1 MLKERIILIYQN
13 NLFMSIFRKKKKRK
27 GEEISEEKKGLSSDT
42 KRGILVIVFLTLT
55 VISVMSFFG
64 KAGYAGYLYFRMI
77 EKLFGNG
84 YWFLP
89 ILSFILAIIILR
101 SLRKFNWGRAAFFG
115 SVVLVLSFLAILD
128 FIFGE
133 EGNGGLLGLIFKMP
147 LEKFFSVSAS
157 IVILF
162 SLMFISLLLVLN
174 VSLDYF
180 WIFGK
185 RKSNEMSEPE
195 TGKLSFGENEA
206 KEIGQNGGIS
216 GILSSIL
223 PKPRFRVSKIGD
235 GEVENDYEEIDRLK
249 KTEAGLINLRSDADK
264 NVVFKFP
271 PIDLL
276 EDETGKPV
284 IGDIN
289 ANVNIIKRTF
299 ENFGIEVEM
308 SDVNVGPTVTQ
319 FTMKPATGVKLSR
332 IVSLQ
337 NDLSLALAAHPL
349 RIEAPIPGRSLIG
362 IEVPNK
368 KVAIVRL
375 KKFLSTDQF
384 QKNPALL
391 SFAIGRDVSGHAV
404 FGDIA
409 RMPHLLIAGATG
421 SGKSVCIHDIIL
433 SLLYKNSPETLRLI
447 LIDPKRVELTLYNDI
462 PHLLTP
468 VVVEPSKAINTL
480 KWAVNEMESR
490 YRILEESSVKDIISY
505 NKNSYNERMPYI
517 VIVIDE
523 LADLMAAY
531 GRDMEGAIVRLA
543 QMARA
548 VGIHLIVSTQR
559 PSVEVITG
567 LIKANITSRIAFQV
581 ASQVDSRTILDMSG
595 AEKLLGSGDMLYLS
609 GDASKPRRLQ
619 CVFISEKEV
628 KMVVKFLK
636 EGRET
641 ESCYDQNILGAQDK
655 NIGSFGDGLSAGRQ
669 GVMDDDL
676 FEEAEDMVIETGKAS
691 ASFLQRRLR
700 VGYARAARLLDL
712 LEEKGVIGPAD
723 GAKPR
728 EVFVKKENQSADY
741 NNYEG

>member
-1 MLKERIILIYQN
+1 MD
-13 NLFMSIFRKKKKRK
+13 
-27 GEEISEEKKGLSSDT
+27 EEKKGLSSDT
-42 KRGILVIVFLTLT
+42 KRGILVIVFFTLA
-55 VISVMSFFG
+55 VISAMSFLG
-64 KAGYAGYLYFRMI
+64 RAGYAGYLYFSAAK
-77 EKLFGNG
+77 KLFGNG
-84 YWFLP
+84 YWLVP
-89 ILSFILAIIILR
+89 ILSFILAVTFFR

-115 SVVLVLSFLAILD
+115 SVVLTLSFLSILD
-128 FIFGE
+128 FVWGE
-133 EGNGGLLGLIFKMP
+133 KNSGGFLGLIFKMP
-147 LEKFFSVSAS
+147 LERFFSVSAS
-157 IVILF
+157 LVILF

-174 VSLDYF
+174 ISLDSF

-185 RKSNEMSEPE
+185 RKNDIAPESE
-195 TGKLSFGENEA
+195 GGQLSFGENGAESA
-206 KEIGQNGGIS
+206 NPRNGIS
-216 GILSSIL
+216 GILNSIL
-223 PKPRFRVSKIGD
+223 PKPRFEVSKVGD
-235 GEVENDYEEIDRLK
+235 GESGDDYGENEPQK
-249 KTEAGLINLRSDADK
+249 KEDMNSMGLRSDVNK
-264 NVVFKFP
+264 NVDFKFP
-271 PIDLL
+271 PIDIL

-319 FTMKPATGVKLSR
+319 FTLKPAIGVKISR

-349 RIEAPIPGRSLIG
+349 RIEAPIPGRSLVG

-375 KKFLSTDQF
+375 KKFLSTEQF
-384 QKNPALL
+384 QKNSSVL
-391 SFAIGRDVSGHAV
+391 SFAIGRDVSGHMV

-447 LIDPKRVELTLYNDI
+447 LIDPKRVELTFYNNI

-490 YRILEESSVKDIISY
+490 YRILEECAVKDIASY
-505 NKNSYNERMPYI
+505 NKDTHNERMPYI

-581 ASQVDSRTILDMSG
+581 ASQVDSRTILDMAG

-619 CVFISEKEV
+619 GVFVSEKEV
-628 KMVVKFLK
+628 KKVVKFLK
-636 EGRET
+636 EGRDA
-641 ESCYDQNILGAQDK
+641 ESCYDENVLGAQDK
-655 NIGSFGDGLSAGRQ
+655 KTGSFSDG
-669 GVMDDDL
+669 MIDDDL
-676 FEEAEDMVIETGKAS
+676 YEEAERMIIEAGRAS

-712 LEEKGVIGPAD
+712 LEEKGIVGPVD
-723 GAKPR
+723 GARPR
-728 EVFVKKENQSADY
+728 EVFVKKESGDIDRGQ
-741 NNYEG
+741 YEN

>member
-1 MLKERIILIYQN
+1 MD
-13 NLFMSIFRKKKKRK
+13 
-27 GEEISEEKKGLSSDT
+27 EEKKGLSSDT
-42 KRGILVIVFLTLT
+42 KRGILVIVFFTLA
-55 VISVMSFFG
+55 VISAMSFLG
-64 KAGYAGYLYFRMI
+64 RAGYAGYLYFSAAK
-77 EKLFGNG
+77 KLFGNG
-84 YWFLP
+84 YWLVP
-89 ILSFILAIIILR
+89 ILSFILAFTFFR

-115 SVVLVLSFLAILD
+115 SVVLTLSFLSILD
-128 FIFGE
+128 FVWGE
-133 EGNGGLLGLIFKMP
+133 KNSGGFLGLIFKMP
-147 LEKFFSVSAS
+147 LERFFSVSAS
-157 IVILF
+157 LVILF

-174 VSLDYF
+174 ISLDSF

-185 RKSNEMSEPE
+185 RKNDIAPESE
-195 TGKLSFGENEA
+195 GGQLSFGENGAESA
-206 KEIGQNGGIS
+206 NPRNGIS
-216 GILSSIL
+216 GILNSIL
-223 PKPRFRVSKIGD
+223 PKPRFEVSKVGD
-235 GEVENDYEEIDRLK
+235 GESGDDYGENEPQK
-249 KTEAGLINLRSDADK
+249 KEDMNSMGLRSDVNK
-264 NVVFKFP
+264 NVDFKFP
-271 PIDLL
+271 PIDIL

-319 FTMKPATGVKLSR
+319 FTLKPAIGVKISR

-349 RIEAPIPGRSLIG
+349 RIEAPIPGRSLVG

-375 KKFLSTDQF
+375 KKFLSTEQF
-384 QKNPALL
+384 QKNSSVL
-391 SFAIGRDVSGHAV
+391 SFAIGRDVSGHMV

-447 LIDPKRVELTLYNDI
+447 LIDPKRVELTFYNNI

-490 YRILEESSVKDIISY
+490 YRILEECAVKDIASY
-505 NKNSYNERMPYI
+505 NKDTHNERMPYI

-581 ASQVDSRTILDMSG
+581 ASQVDSRTILDMAG

-619 CVFISEKEV
+619 GVFVSEKEV
-628 KMVVKFLK
+628 KKVVKFLK
-636 EGRET
+636 EGRDA
-641 ESCYDQNILGAQDK
+641 ESCYDENVLGAQDK
-655 NIGSFGDGLSAGRQ
+655 KTGSFSDG
-669 GVMDDDL
+669 MIDDDL
-676 FEEAEDMVIETGKAS
+676 YEEAERMIIEAGRAS

-712 LEEKGVIGPAD
+712 LEEKGIVGPVD
-723 GAKPR
+723 GARPR
-728 EVFVKKENQSADY
+728 EVFVKKESGDIDRGQ
-741 NNYEG
+741 YEN

>member
-1 MLKERIILIYQN
+1 
-13 NLFMSIFRKKKKRK
+13 MSIFRKNKKRK
-27 GEEISEEKKGLSSDT
+27 DEEINEEKKGLSSDT
-42 KRGILVIVFLTLT
+42 KRGILVIGFFTLA
-55 VISVMSFFG
+55 VISVMSFLG
-64 KAGYAGYLYFRMI
+64 KAGYAGYLYFGVAK
-77 EKLFGNG
+77 KLFGNG
-84 YWFLP
+84 YWLLP
-89 ILSFILAIIILR
+89 ILFFILAITILR
-101 SLRKFNWGRAAFFG
+101 SLRKFNWGHAAFFG
-115 SVVLVLSFLAILD
+115 SVVLTLSFLAILD
-128 FIFGE
+128 FILGE
-133 EGNGGLLGLIFKMP
+133 ENAGGFLGLIFKMP

-157 IVILF
+157 LVILF

-174 VSLDYF
+174 ASLDSF

-185 RKSNEMSEPE
+185 RKNDAILESEV
-195 TGKLSFGENEA
+195 GKLSFGENDAE
-206 KEIGQNGGIS
+206 EINRKKGIA
-216 GILSSIL
+216 GLFSSIL
-223 PKPRFRVSKIGD
+223 PKPRFKVSKVGD
-235 GEVENDYEEIDRLK
+235 GESEDNYEEINSR
-249 KTEAGLINLRSDADK
+249 KTVDEDLITLRSDAKK
-264 NVVFKFP
+264 NVAFKLP

-276 EDETGKPV
+276 DDETGKPV

-319 FTMKPATGVKLSR
+319 FTLKPAIGVKLAK

-349 RIEAPIPGRSLIG
+349 RIEAPIPGRSLVG

-368 KVAIVRL
+368 KMAIVRL
-375 KKFLSTDQF
+375 KKFLLTEQF
-384 QKNPALL
+384 QKNSSLL
-391 SFAIGRDVSGHAV
+391 SFAAGRDVSGHNV
-404 FGDIA
+404 FSDIA

-433 SLLYKNSPETLRLI
+433 SLLYKNSPETLRFI

-468 VVVEPSKAINTL
+468 VIVEPSKAINTL

-490 YRILEESSVKDIISY
+490 YRILEGCSVKDILSY
-505 NKNSYNERMPYI
+505 NKNSHNEQMPYI
-517 VIVIDE
+517 IIVIDE

-581 ASQVDSRTILDMSG
+581 ASQVDSRTILDMAG
-595 AEKLLGSGDMLYLS
+595 AEKLLGRGDMLYLS

-619 CVFISEKEV
+619 GVFISEKEV
-628 KMVVKFLK
+628 KKVTKFLR
-636 EGRET
+636 EGRDT
-641 ESCYDQNILGAQDK
+641 ESCYDENVLGVQDK
-655 NIGSFGDGLSAGRQ
+655 KIGSFSDG
-669 GVMDDDL
+669 VIDDEL
-676 FEEAEDMVIETGKAS
+676 YEEAERIIIEAGRAS

-712 LEEKGVIGPAD
+712 LEEKGIVGPAD
-723 GAKPR
+723 GARPR
-728 EVFVKKENQSADY
+728 EVFVKKDNQDSY
-741 NNYEG
+741 NDNYEN

>member
-1 MLKERIILIYQN
+1 
-13 NLFMSIFRKKKKRK
+13 MSIFRRKKNKKKKE
-27 GEEISEEKKGLSSDT
+27 EEINQEKRGLSSDT
-42 KRGILVIVFLTLT
+42 KRGILVIVFMTLT
-55 VISVMSFFG
+55 VISVMSFLG
-64 KAGYAGYLYFRMI
+64 RAGYAGYVYFRI
-77 EKLFGNG
+77 AEKLFGSG
-84 YWFLP
+84 YWLMP
-89 ILSFILAIIILR
+89 ILFFILAVTIVR

-115 SVVLVLSFLAILD
+115 SVVLTLSFLAILD
-128 FIFGE
+128 FILGE
-133 EGNGGLLGLIFKMP
+133 ENSGGFLGLIFKMP

-157 IVILF
+157 LVILF

-174 VSLDYF
+174 ASLDSF
-180 WIFGK
+180 WIFGR
-185 RKSNEMSEPE
+185 RKDGETSESE
-195 TGKLSFGENEA
+195 VGQLSFGENDAEEVNQ
-206 KEIGQNGGIS
+206 KRGIS
-216 GILSSIL
+216 GIFSSIL
-223 PKPRFRVSKIGD
+223 PKPRFKVSKVGD
-235 GEVENDYEEIDRLK
+235 GMTEDDYEEINSR
-249 KTEAGLINLRSDADK
+249 KTTDANIDLIGLQSGAQK
-264 NVVFKFP
+264 NIDFKLP

-319 FTMKPATGVKLSR
+319 FTLKPAIGVKLAR

-349 RIEAPIPGRSLIG
+349 RIEAPIPGRSLVG
-362 IEVPNK
+362 IEVPNR

-375 KKFLSTDQF
+375 KKFLSTEQF
-384 QKNPALL
+384 QKSSSL
-391 SFAIGRDVSGHAV
+391 SFAIGRDVSGHTV

-468 VVVEPSKAINTL
+468 VVVEPPKAINTL

-490 YRILEESSVKDIISY
+490 YRILEECSVKDILSY
-505 NKNSYNERMPYI
+505 NKNSHNERMPYI
-517 VIVIDE
+517 VIIIDE

-531 GRDMEGAIVRLA
+531 GRDMEGTVVRLA

-581 ASQVDSRTILDMSG
+581 ASQVDSRTILDMAG

-619 CVFISEKEV
+619 GVFVSEKEV
-628 KMVVKFLK
+628 KRVTKFLR
-636 EGRET
+636 EGRDAEFY
-641 ESCYDQNILGAQDK
+641 YDENVLGAQDK
-655 NIGSFGDGLSAGRQ
+655 KIGSFGDG
-669 GVMDDDL
+669 VMDDEL

-712 LEEKGVIGPAD
+712 LEEKGVVGPAD
-723 GAKPR
+723 GARPR
-728 EVFVKKENQSADY
+728 EVFVKKEN
-741 NNYEG
+741 